1 MRRPGR
7 RSALLPG
14 LGEADQER
22 SSLALRMAGAAAD
35 PERSFRATVIRGDMS
50 RLSRSWNGSLVP
62 RLQFVITAGAA
73 NASLTC
79 RYARAAYRNRT
90 DDLRITRG
98 TRPDRTRAGCTDGTE
113 MALTALAALGLS
125 KDPFHEPFHARAR
138 ASRRPCSLCVMSLG
152 HSHQDSQ
159 HAVDARPVM
168 PTADSPFAAGHAN
181 SGLHCVTSSLLPV
194 DD

>member
-22 SSLALRMAGAAAD
+22 SSLAARTAEAAAD

-90 DDLRITRG
+90 DDLRITRVLLS
-98 TRPDRTRAGCTDGTE
+98 RSVRASCTDGTE
-113 MALTALAALGLS
+113 NRTDGTRRTGTIHGPVPRSRPLRHAFLFTIRGKARQLGMTLR
-125 KDPFHEPFHARAR
+125 HEP
-138 ASRRPCSLCVMSLG
+138 P
-152 HSHQDSQ
+152 
-159 HAVDARPVM
+159 
-168 PTADSPFAAGHAN
+168 AAG
-181 SGLHCVTSSLLPV
+181 
-194 DD
+194 